1 MEHLLNGFLIVMQP
15 MNILMMLIGA
25 VLGMIIGIVPGIAGP
40 MGVALLIPFTF
51 TMEPIQGILIMLA
64 LYVTSTYGA
73 SDPLPGLLKLTLIVL
88 CANSM

>member
-1 MEHLLNGFLIVMQP
+1 MEHLLNGFLIVIQP

-51 TMEPIQGILIMLA
+51 TLEPIQGILIMLT
-64 LYVTSTYGA
+64 LYVTCTYGGSITA
-73 SDPLPGLLKLTLIVL
+73 ILFKIPG
-88 CANSM
+88 